1 MLLTIIF
8 TYGMIVKISFIIRY
22 SSPMDNQTNYERGT
36 LAAIS
41 DALPKLKGSAQKA
54 AQFIVNSPRET
65 INLTITELG
74 VRAGVSEAS
83 IVRFAQ
89 ALGYSGFHALKI
101 GLA

>member
-1 MLLTIIF
+1 
-8 TYGMIVKISFIIRY
+8 
-22 SSPMDNQTNYERGT
+22 MDNKSTNERGT
-36 LAAIS
+36 LATIS

-74 VRAGVSEAS
+74 GRAGVSEAS

-89 ALGYSGFHALKI
+89 ALG
-101 GLA
+101 